1 MYNGIGLT
9 TPRGTGTNGYVTKNL
24 SFVRVVKEKTE
35 YKPEDIK
42 TEEAKKLELI
52 INRRGNAEILAHERK
67 RKIELKCMEMREL
80 MGDEGY
86 SEQEIDHKVEKFRK
100 MLLDKSEK
108 EHDDGLEYD
117 KNGRPIA
124 KESHQMA
131 EVNEIKNKKLR
142 EAFGIGEFDPHEMA
156 KKREEEKRAEIEKA
170 KSLNQRKYG

>member
-1 MYNGIGLT
+1 
-9 TPRGTGTNGYVTKNL
+9 
-24 SFVRVVKEKTE
+24 
-35 YKPEDIK
+35 
-42 TEEAKKLELI
+42 
-52 INRRGNAEILAHERK
+52 
-67 RKIELKCMEMREL
+67 MEMREL